1 MISTITLLL
10 PQVLIDS
17 QYYGKL
23 TIAPFNIVKYN
34 VLSDHGPDLYGTEP
48 WTYYLFN
55 GILNF
60 NVVFILGLLV
70 WPLQGF
76 IHLVVPLPN
85 KGSQFILHIL
95 LSMGRFDTELDLILH
110 SSLKESFRYVQLIT
124 TFPNL
129 MRVIDWCICDTGILF
144 HSVII

>member
-1 MISTITLLL
+1 MKYRNNSISRKIYVFLNYFLRSVISTITLLL

-34 VLSDHGPDLYGTEP
+34 VLTDHGPDLYGTEP
-48 WTYYLFN
+48 FTYYLFN

-85 KGSQFILHIL
+85 KGSQFLPMG
-95 LSMGRFDTELDLILH
+95 LSQV
-110 SSLKESFRYVQLIT
+110 SFL
-124 TFPNL
+124 
-129 MRVIDWCICDTGILF
+129 
-144 HSVII
+144 

>member
-1 MISTITLLL
+1 MKYRNNSISRKEYIFKLFFRSVISTITLLL

-34 VLSDHGPDLYGTEP
+34 VLTDHGPDLYGTEP
-48 WTYYLFN
+48 FTYYLFN

-85 KGSQFILHIL
+85 KGSQFLPMG
-95 LSMGRFDTELDLILH
+95 LSQVSFLYLILGF
-110 SSLKESFRYVQLIT
+110 SVKSISRTSFIKCV
-124 TFPNL
+124 
-129 MRVIDWCICDTGILF
+129 
-144 HSVII
+144 

>member
-1 MISTITLLL
+1 MPIQFHEKNIFLNYFFRSVISTITLLL

-34 VLSDHGPDLYGTEP
+34 VLTDHGPDLYGTEP
-48 WTYYLFN
+48 FTYYLFN

-85 KGSQFILHIL
+85 KGSQFLPMG
-95 LSMGRFDTELDLILH
+95 LSQVSFLYLILGF
-110 SSLKESFRYVQLIT
+110 SVKSISRTSFIKCV
-124 TFPNL
+124 
-129 MRVIDWCICDTGILF
+129 
-144 HSVII
+144 